1 MTNRPKVVDLAGGI
15 DAVLRDYVL
24 TYPEDSLEAIR
35 DSKRVHQAYLYRG
48 TQFFTDVLPSFL
60 EILLRGLEEGRL
72 ADTSGLP
79 FGKHRSARVH
89 VPRLFSGM
97 WLRVFTGMGLL
108 REDADPTT
116 ITCLLTILS
125 LGKKLLLETPTK
137 HLKEVY
143 DEYVSIDQSLPVPSG
158 LWDAELP
165 DLPALRMFPESSLED
180 FGTSGLPLVQLD
192 SQGAPENRTSFP
204 SETAVEQCSTTVPWN
219 GTARGWSLLT
229 DVQRVADYTSALLGY
244 FDPDGLIGRHGPGA
258 VSDLPSGGYK
268 FNFPGWNSRLEC
280 AFPYDLHGVLNS
292 GIGSEDAGLDGSPP
306 LSLEEG
312 ASELLHVPKTRKKP
326 RLIAEEPTANQWC
339 QQAVAQELRRRVGRS
354 PLGNSISFFDQV
366 PSQVDCLSAS
376 MSGQRATLDLSS
388 ASDRLSCCVV
398 EKIFRRNLT
407 LLRLL
412 SATRTRYCVFGPTAP
427 YRATLRLRKYASM
440 GSALTFPVQSIVFA
454 VLAIGVGF
462 HLSGR
467 GRLTKRHYDALSRS
481 VRVFGDDIIV
491 PKHWVDPLV
500 SLLDTLGLRVNKS
513 KSFREGNFRESCGMY
528 AYRGYEVTPVRFQHA
543 YVTDAATAWSYVDS
557 SNHAFLKG
565 FWNLSIWIEQTVL
578 QGYRFPA
585 VDRRLPPVGLVTNSV
600 GIDPTFKRGW
610 DPYLQREFIR
620 IPRFLRRKESRPV
633 TNGLSLYSELIG
645 RSYVD
650 RSMGTLWAPEPSPL
664 RREVGTVHLGVR
676 GEPPALLRR
685 GRWYA

>member
-24 TYPEDSLEAIR
+24 TYPEDSLEALR
-35 DSKRVHQAYLYRG
+35 DSKRVHQASLYRG
-48 TQFFTDVLPSFL
+48 TQFYTDVLPSFL
-60 EILLRGLEEGRL
+60 DILLRGIEEGRL

-89 VPRLFSGM
+89 VPRMFSGM
-97 WLRVFTGMGLL
+97 WLRVFTEMGLL

-116 ITCLLTILS
+116 MTCLMTILS
-125 LGKKLLLETPTK
+125 IGKKLLLETPTK

-143 DEYVSIDQSLPVPSG
+143 DEYVSIDQSLPRPSG
-158 LWDAELP
+158 LWDVELFDDEP
-165 DLPALRMFPESSLED
+165 LLEVSTSSLED
-180 FGTSGLPLVQLD
+180 YGNSGVLFADRARHLGRPDDDLLDSTSG
-192 SQGAPENRTSFP
+192 
-204 SETAVEQCSTTVPWN
+204 SES
-219 GTARGWSLLT
+219 GLKGGDRSLLA

-244 FDPDGLIGRHGPGA
+244 FDPDELVGRHGPGA
-258 VSDLPSGGYK
+258 VSDLPHGGYK

-280 AFPYDLHGVLNS
+280 VFPFDVHGILNS
-292 GIGSEDAGLDGSPP
+292 G
-306 LSLEEG
+306 LSTDDDESREREHLFLGEP
-312 ASELLHVPKTRKKP
+312 ASSLLHVPKTRKKP

-354 PLGNSISFFDQV
+354 PLGHSISFFDQG
-366 PSQVDCLSAS
+366 PSQVDCLNAS

-398 EKIFRRNLT
+398 EKVFRRNFS

-412 SATRTRYCVFGPTAP
+412 SATRTRFCVFGPTAP
-427 YRATLRLRKYASM
+427 FKQVLRLRKYASM

-454 VLAIGVGF
+454 AIAIGVGF
-462 HLSGR
+462 HLSGWS
-467 GRLTKRHYDALSRS
+467 RLTKQRYVALAKE

-491 PKHWVDPLV
+491 PKHWVMPLISTLEV
-500 SLLDTLGLRVNKS
+500 LGLRVNVS
-513 KSFREGNFRESCGMY
+513 KSFWNGKFRESCGMY
-528 AYRGYEVTPVRFQHA
+528 AFKGYEVTPIRFQHA

-557 SNHAFLKG
+557 ANHAFLKG

-578 QGYRFPA
+578 QGYKFPA

-600 GIDPTFKRGW
+600 GVDPTFSRRW
-610 DPYLQREFIR
+610 DPNLQRAFIR
-620 IPRFLRRKESRPV
+620 LPRFLRRKETRPV

-645 RSYVD
+645 KSYVD
-650 RSMGTLWAPEPSPL
+650 RSMGTLWAVEPAPL
-664 RREVGTVHLGVR
+664 RREVGTIHLGVR

-685 GRWYA
+685 GRWYV